1 MTGKSTPKR
10 VPEQAATVRYESF
23 ADMPAAEPLSPAFK
37 ALDDAEIERRA
48 AADPDA
54 GLIPPGFWDEAS
66 PASVET
72 KEQITLR
79 LDADVLRHFRSAGKG
94 YQSRINAVLK
104 SYVAAQEKRR

>member
-1 MTGKSTPKR
+1 MTGKSTQRR
-10 VPEQAATVRYESF
+10 VPERAATVRFDNYT
-23 ADMPAAEPLSPAFK
+23 DMPAAEPLSPAFNV
-37 ALDDAEIERRA
+37 LDDAEIERRA

-66 PASVET
+66 PSTVET

-104 SYVAAQEKRR
+104 SYVRAQDKRR